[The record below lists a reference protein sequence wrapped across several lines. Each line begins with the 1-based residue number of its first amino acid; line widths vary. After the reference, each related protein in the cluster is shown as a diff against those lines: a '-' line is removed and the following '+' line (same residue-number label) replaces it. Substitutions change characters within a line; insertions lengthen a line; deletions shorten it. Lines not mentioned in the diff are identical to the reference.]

1 VLECNCMAEA
11 SATDR
16 ANSKT
21 AHGVAPPAVYL

>member
-1 VLECNCMAEA
+1 MAEA

>member
-1 VLECNCMAEA
+1 MADA

-21 AHGVAPPAVYL
+21 AHGVAQPAVYL

>member
-1 VLECNCMAEA
+1 MAEA

-21 AHGVAPPAVYL
+21 AHGVAQPAVYL